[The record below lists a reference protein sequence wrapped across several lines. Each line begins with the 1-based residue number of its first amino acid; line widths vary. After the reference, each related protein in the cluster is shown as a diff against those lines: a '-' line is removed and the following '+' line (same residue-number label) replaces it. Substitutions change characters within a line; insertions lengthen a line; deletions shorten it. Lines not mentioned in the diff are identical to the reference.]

1 MSYDKHV
8 QNFLLMAAV
17 KAGALQTVE
26 ELINAGADVNFV
38 DKYDRNETPLHVAV
52 TASNARLAELLLA
65 KGANTEARNIDN
77 EKPMDLCSRLEKNE
91 ETRD

>member
-1 MSYDKHV
+1 MSYDQLV
-8 QNFLLMAAV
+8 QNVQLMAAV
-17 KAGALQTVE
+17 EAGVLQTVE